1 MVDNISNVSQSRPN
15 QVDPS
20 KSASIGNREA
30 RVAGEAPVDDPRP
43 TVDVEL
49 SKAVQEAEERAVFD
63 AKKVDSIKE
72 AIQKFNAH
80 HGAVPWVVRAMGE
93 HCAVHG
99 TVAMLLDA
107 WP

>member
-20 KSASIGNREA
+20 KSASIGYREA
-30 RVAGEAPVDDPRP
+30 RVAGDAPVDDPRP

-72 AIQKFNAH
+72 AIQN
-80 HGAVPWVVRAMGE
+80 GSYP
-93 HCAVHG
+93 
-99 TVAMLLDA
+99 LDSRKIA
-107 WP
+107 ENFVELEKLI

>member
-30 RVAGEAPVDDPRP
+30 RVAGEAPIDDPRP

-72 AIQKFNAH
+72 AIKN
-80 HGAVPWVVRAMGE
+80 GSYP
-93 HCAVHG
+93 
-99 TVAMLLDA
+99 LDSRKIA
-107 WP
+107 ENFMELEKLI